1 MSEVTIPGRSINST
15 INSMKSL
22 GSIGTQVLNDHGIDI
37 VDLEK
42 NYPVKIRSAI
52 HEEILN
58 RFGPVSIEICGF
70 QSADDFPD
78 FLKSIR
84 KRYIDDLKKMNKF
97 DALDSFVEWWIGFG
111 TEMLKSGTIGGE
123 GDYGIKAI
131 KENNSYIFQYITAVP
146 LKHYQYW
153 FGSHFRMYFEV
164 FNNYL
169 DYDLEFGGEK
179 SLQSN
184 GW

>member
-70 QSADDFPD
+70 QAADDFPD
-78 FLKSIR
+78 FLKSV
-84 KRYIDDLKKMNKF
+84 KKNIQNYKKN
-97 DALDSFVEWWIGFG
+97 E
-111 TEMLKSGTIGGE
+111 
-123 GDYGIKAI
+123 
-131 KENNSYIFQYITAVP
+131 Q
-146 LKHYQYW
+146 
-153 FGSHFRMYFEV
+153 FGS
-164 FNNYL
+164 
-169 DYDLEFGGEK
+169 
-179 SLQSN
+179 S
-184 GW
+184 